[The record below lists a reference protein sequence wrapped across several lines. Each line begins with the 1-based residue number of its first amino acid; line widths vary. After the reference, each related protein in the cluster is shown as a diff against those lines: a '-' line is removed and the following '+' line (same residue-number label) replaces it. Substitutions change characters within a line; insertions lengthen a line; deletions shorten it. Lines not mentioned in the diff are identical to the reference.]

1 MVALGKFS
9 GPIIGAIN
17 GVAIT
22 GGFEMALACDVLIG
36 TPNTRFADTH
46 ARVGILPGWGLSQ
59 KLMRLVG
66 ASRAKEIS
74 LTGNFI
80 SAEQALA
87 WGLINHLVAPED
99 LLDKA
104 RALAADMLSCVPDT
118 LAAYKALMDDGF
130 AMNFADGMALEQS
143 RSRAANRQVGADD
156 VEARR
161 QAIQQRGQQQK

>member
-1 MVALGKFS
+1 
-9 GPIIGAIN
+9 
-17 GVAIT
+17 
-22 GGFEMALACDVLIG
+22 
-36 TPNTRFADTH
+36 
-46 ARVGILPGWGLSQ
+46 
-59 KLMRLVG
+59 MRLVG

-80 SAEQALA
+80 SAEQALD